1 MQGVCEVTRRVHLW
15 NVRFSQPWVWRFRLV
30 GCDATSSVTSLP
42 ISGDSILKRGSA
54 DWSVLS
60 VNLHLATRNHMPENR
75 NQQNILH
82 TEGKKGLLSD
92 FKEIHNFVKEI
103 HNYVQNSVLNFVQKA
118 WLLSFDRN
126 ILPHLIW
133 IYIFIFERNQKLS
146 VFLVVRKNKTCTL

>member
-1 MQGVCEVTRRVHLW
+1 
-15 NVRFSQPWVWRFRLV
+15 V

-103 HNYVQNSVLNFVQKA
+103 HNFVKEIHNFVKEIHNFVKEIHNFVKEIHNYVQNSVLNFVQKA
-118 WLLSFDRN
+118 
-126 ILPHLIW
+126 
-133 IYIFIFERNQKLS
+133 
-146 VFLVVRKNKTCTL
+146 